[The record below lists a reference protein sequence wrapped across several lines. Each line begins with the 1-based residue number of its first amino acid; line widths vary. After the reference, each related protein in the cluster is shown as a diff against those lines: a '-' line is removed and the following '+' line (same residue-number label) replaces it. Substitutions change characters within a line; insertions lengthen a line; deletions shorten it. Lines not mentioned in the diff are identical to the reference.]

1 MFVSFVTDAPS
12 EDAPF
17 TSSMRSNLPSTQKK
31 PLRGILKKQGQP
43 RRTIGHVE
51 VSSGFE
57 VQHAQ
62 ETRESLQRLLSKLE
76 KQIALQKKISVLFAE
91 QMSDTVTGKKPSIDA
106 ESYRAVMDNIKRS
119 QDLQLEMQ
127 SKLLLCCSSC

>member
-1 MFVSFVTDAPS
+1 M
-12 EDAPF
+12 
-17 TSSMRSNLPSTQKK
+17 
-31 PLRGILKKQGQP
+31 
-43 RRTIGHVE
+43 
-51 VSSGFE
+51 SSGFE
-57 VQHAQ
+57 VQRAQ